1 MHLVWLR
8 HCPLCLVSQP
18 PPASTSARE
27 LNVLNALVMPRC
39 GLRSGSR
46 TLSSGGLRTVLNS
59 DIRQRARAKRRV
71 MEVRLSGRLNVHPV
85 AQIGL
90 TGQREFGSLWS
101 IICTCVDYAFRPQ
114 RYLDESVM
122 QWPRGKVLGGSRY
135 VRSS

>member
-1 MHLVWLR
+1 M
-8 HCPLCLVSQP
+8 
-18 PPASTSARE
+18 TD
-27 LNVLNALVMPRC
+27 
-39 GLRSGSR
+39 SR
-46 TLSSGGLRTVLNS
+46 TAMKETCSQGYLFFSRPWLT
-59 DIRQRARAKRRV
+59 
-71 MEVRLSGRLNVHPV
+71 V